1 MTTGRINQVT
11 IRIESDSFESS
22 SASKGEINQTDL
34 SFGVVI
40 KASTFNC
47 MTSVVRGVVF
57 FAEFEST
64 HRTRS
69 SLSPDLTSFEYDLQ
83 VRALSE

>member
-11 IRIESDSFESS
+11 IRLESISYETS
-22 SASKGEINQTDL
+22 SALKGEVNQTDL

-47 MTSVVRGVVF
+47 MTSEILGSVLL
-57 FAEFEST
+57 AEIRST
-64 HRTRS
+64 IHSRS